1 MNEQKERKQDAVM
14 YMKILIFVYIY
25 FFESN
30 SINQLEA
37 LFSERNISAY

>member
-25 FFESN
+25 FLSQ
-30 SINQLEA
+30 IVKLEA